1 MGTSSWDHHD
11 SHMILI
17 FELRVFCIFLSQ
29 HYIFLPINVALRYL
43 YMNQHNLKV
52 MSHICPCPKSHTILF
67 KHIWEPSLDLYQ
79 VSSPTDLKSK
89 IKLYITKTN
98 SMTDYRISVHS
109 YSLSYILNLN
119 VPCCAILYFL
129 FYICCHGFISMPA
142 LICNTDDLH
151 K

>member
-11 SHMILI
+11 SYMILT

-29 HYIFLPINVALRYL
+29 LYFLPLNVALSYL
-43 YMNQHNLKV
+43 YMNQHNLNV
-52 MSHICPCPKSHTILF
+52 MSHICPCTNSHTIVF
-67 KHIWEPSLDLYQ
+67 RHIWEPSLDLYQ

-89 IKLYITKTN
+89 INLYITKTN

-109 YSLSYILNLN
+109 YSMTYIINLN
-119 VPCCAILYFL
+119 VPCFAMLYFL
-129 FYICCHGFISMPA
+129 FYICCHGFICMPA
-142 LICNTDDLH
+142 LIFNTDDLH